1 MPVILKQLPD
11 WRSSERIEGEFF
23 YGKPSLALNQAQE
36 YAGEYGS
43 VLSLPPLLHAVTLDN
58 YSEFKDHHTMSR
70 SEEYWCKS
78 PEGKDKV
85 VVLHGGGILNS
96 PERIKNLSYERGQAQ
111 DYIMLGEKEVVEFI
125 KNNKINMIPIDDVMK
140 ERVKEF
146 PAHYGIFMALDRAR
160 GTKSGPQEVD
170 SLYENPL
177 YIARAGSARQAREH
191 IRWLRDKNKSFA
203 NHHGLD
209 ELDNGF
215 NKGRFLII
223 SGDGTQLSS
232 FGCYGDARFAATKS
246 EGFF

>member
-1 MPVILKQLPD
+1 MPVILKQLPH
-11 WRSSERIEGEFF
+11 WRISDRIEGDLF

-36 YAGEYGS
+36 YAGENGS

-58 YSEFKDHHTMSR
+58 YSEFKDHPTMSR
-70 SEEYWCKS
+70 SEEYWCKG
-78 PEGKDKV
+78 PKGEDKV
-85 VVLHGGGILNS
+85 VVLHGGGVLNS
-96 PERIKNLSYERGQAQ
+96 PERIGKLSYERGQAQ

-140 ERVKEF
+140 ESVKEF
-146 PAHYGIFMALDRAR
+146 TAPYGIFMALERAR

-177 YIARAGSARQAREH
+177 YIARAGSMRNALKH
-191 IRWLRDKNKSFA
+191 IVWLRDKKKSFA
-203 NHHGLD
+203 NHHSFG
-209 ELDNGF
+209 ELDNDS

-223 SGDGTQLSS
+223 SDNGTQLSS
-232 FGCYGDARFAATKS
+232 FGCYGDARFAATQS